1 MSVESSTKELKAA
14 FYAQD
19 PQRCAELTQK
29 ALDAG
34 ANPLDLLE
42 KNLLEWT
49 KEITKRDYSATIFE
63 EETRTKED
71 ENPIM
76 LSDLIMIGECLTAS
90 SNVLKLVLGKN
101 ASQAAAA
108 GRIIMGTI
116 EGDVHDIGRQ
126 IIATMWAAAGYEVI
140 DLGYDIPPKVFAI
153 KAKMKKADIIGI
165 SCSMGM
171 ARVGIGTTVEECEK
185 AGIRNKVKIIDG
197 GQAASYGDVETYKI
211 DAFGA
216 QTEDALKKASELM
229 RILKEQKAQK
239 GGE

>member
-1 MSVESSTKELKAA
+1 MSVESAIKELKDA

-19 PQRCAELTQK
+19 PKKCAELTQK
-29 ALDAG
+29 ALGLG
-34 ANPLDLLE
+34 ADPMDLLE
-42 KNLLEWT
+42 KNLLDWT

-63 EETRTKED
+63 EKTKTKED

-76 LSDLIMIGECLTAS
+76 LSDLIMIGECLTAC
-90 SNVLKLVLGKN
+90 SNVLRPELAKKYSNAANLG
-101 ASQAAAA
+101 
-108 GRIIMGTI
+108 RVILGTI

-126 IIATMWAAAGYEVI
+126 IIGSMLAAAGYEVI

-171 ARVGIGTTVEECEK
+171 ARVGIGSVTEECEK
-185 AGIRNKVKIIDG
+185 AGIRDKIKIIDG

-216 QTEDALKKASELM
+216 QTEDALKKVSELM
-229 RILKEQKAQK
+229 RILKEQKSK
-239 GGE
+239 GGG

>member
-1 MSVESSTKELKAA
+1 MSSPPMTAEVMPVMYQASHAGMVVMRYFS
-14 FYAQD
+14 D
-19 PQRCAELTQK
+19 PMRIKREA
-29 ALDAG
+29 DPM
-34 ANPLDLLE
+34 N
-42 KNLLEWT
+42 
-49 KEITKRDYSATIFE
+49 EITR
-63 EETRTKED
+63 ETSMLI
-71 ENPIM
+71 IM
-76 LSDLIMIGECLTAS
+76 LVMRSFLRRFLRAAS
-90 SNVLKLVLGKN
+90 SSCTYSFITVFISLKK
-101 ASQAAAA
+101 AS
-108 GRIIMGTI
+108 IISFIVGTI

-140 DLGYDIPPKVFAI
+140 DLGYDIPPKVFAL

-229 RILKEQKAQK
+229 RILKEQKAQR
-239 GGE
+239 GGD